1 MKTPMDDMRN
11 EVAGTVQVVTSIAP
25 AGAVEQQV
33 PFGNDNQKSNGNG
46 EKQVL
51 RFAKDDNQKSD
62 SNGNGSQSKLTL
74 SEVRAKLDGKTGK
87 RYWKSLDELAD
98 TPAFQE
104 LMQEEFP
111 RQAGAGE
118 WVDAVSRRGFLKV
131 MGASFALAGLAGCT
145 KQPDEPI
152 FPYVK
157 QPEDLILG
165 KPNYFATAHPFPTGA
180 IPVLVKSDAF
190 RPIKIEGNPE
200 HPMSKGKSDAYTQ
213 ATLLDLYDPDRSKG
227 VLFSSNDSEWGRFQQ
242 AFAGAVAQTSGGDG
256 VYFLSETITSPSL
269 AAQWKQ
275 VQAKYPQAKLVQYDA
290 VSGDN
295 GRKAS
300 KAAFGDYLDAQYKLE
315 DADVI
320 LALDADFLGGIAFP
334 GFLPLSA
341 AYAERHRYEE
351 GKTMNR
357 MYVVETMPTVTGYKA
372 EHRLALK
379 PSEIESFVVLLKTA
393 MGDATDSTSQSNYGA
408 RFAAVQKFAEKLAK
422 DLKDHSG
429 RCVVIAGPEASVA
442 VHAAAHAFNA
452 SLGAVGK
459 TVVYTQPVAPVPSEQ
474 GADLK
479 SLVADMNAGK
489 VKWLVMLGT
498 NPLYNAPAD
507 LDFPAA
513 FAKVPTT
520 VHLGSHVD
528 ETGFYS
534 TWHINKSHY
543 LENWSDAR
551 AYDGTISIV
560 QPMIDPLWGGKS
572 AHDVLQTLLD
582 PSMSAYDVVV
592 ANAKTYITGDF
603 ATGWRKALHDGWV
616 EGTAFTAKSV
626 SAPSAVAPAGPG
638 NPGGGLEIS
647 FKHDP
652 SLYDGR
658 YANNGWLQ
666 EMPKQVTSMAWD
678 NAALMS
684 MDTMLS
690 YKPAIQENDAIELE
704 LNDRKVIAPVLMVP
718 GHPDGCVTVYLG
730 HGRRTGT
737 VGQGHGFNAYAL
749 RTSDQPESAA
759 GLTVKRTEGI
769 YDLCVTKVH
778 TLETRGSYAQH
789 DLGKPLSDK
798 TGVYSLPG
806 HEAMERAI
814 IRYATLDEVKA
825 NPRFAH
831 GEEEGGATNDKQGSR
846 VEKEGYNPLGDTP
859 GHEDSMF
866 PDAWDYSKMDPS
878 TRVIQNKW
886 GMAIDLNS
894 CVGCNACI
902 VSCYAENNIPVVGR
916 EQVKIGRNM
925 QWLRIDTYFEG
936 DLHAPKAHFQPM
948 ACQHCENAG
957 CELVCP
963 VGATVHTPEGINTM
977 VYNRCV
983 GTRYCSNNCPYKV
996 RKFNF
1001 LLYSDFDTESLKFMR
1016 NPDVSVRS
1024 RGVMEKCSYCIQR
1037 IEAVKIEADK
1047 ENRPIRDGEIVTAC
1061 QQACPTSA
1069 ISFGNLNDPNS
1080 AVAKRKAAERD
1091 YQVLGDLNYRPRT
1104 TYTAGVINPNPE
1116 LA

>member
-1 MKTPMDDMRN
+1 MKTFTGTEQAMDAKAEPTQPQIVN
-11 EVAGTVQVVTSIAP
+11 SIAP
-25 AGAVEQQV
+25 A
-33 PFGNDNQKSNGNG
+33 KM
-46 EKQVL
+46 
-51 RFAKDDNQKSD
+51 
-62 SNGNGSQSKLTL
+62 TL
-74 SEVRAKLDGKTGK
+74 AEVRAKLDGKTGK

-98 TPAFQE
+98 TPQFQE

-111 RQAGAGE
+111 RQSGAGE

-165 KPNYFATAHPFPTGA
+165 KPMYFATAHPFPTGA
-180 IPVLVKSDAF
+180 VPVLVKSDAF

-227 VLFSSNDSEWGRFQQ
+227 VLSRGNDSEWGRFQQ
-242 AFAGAVAQTSGGDG
+242 AFAAGVAQTGNGDG
-256 VYFLSETITSPSL
+256 VYFLSETITSPTL

-275 VQAKYPQAKLVQYDA
+275 VQGKYPNAKLIQYDA
-290 VSGDN
+290 VSGEG
-295 GRKAS
+295 GRAAS

-320 LALDADFLGGIAFP
+320 LSLDADFLGGIHFP
-334 GFLPLSA
+334 GHLPMAA
-341 AYAERHRYEE
+341 AYAERHRYDE

-357 MYVVETMPTVTGYKA
+357 LYVVETMPTVTGYKA

-379 PSEIESFVVLLKTA
+379 PSEIEAFATA
-393 MGDATDSTSQSNYGA
+393 LAGGSAAGLSNPDAQKFLT
-408 RFAAVQKFAEKLAK
+408 AVQN
-422 DLKDHSG
+422 DLKKSAG
-429 RCVVIAGPEASVA
+429 RAVVIPGRDSSAA
-442 VHAAAHAFNA
+442 VHAAAHALNA
-452 SLGAVGK
+452 SLGAVAK
-459 TVVYTQPVAPVPSEQ
+459 TVVYTQSIAPIPSEQ

-479 SLVADMNAGK
+479 TLVGDMNAGK
-489 VKWLVMLGT
+489 VKWLVMLGV

-507 LDFPAA
+507 LEFQAA
-513 FAKVPTT
+513 FNKVPNT

-528 ETGFYS
+528 ETGFFC
-534 TWHINKSHY
+534 TWHVNKSHY
-543 LENWSDAR
+543 LESWSDAR
-551 AYDGTISIV
+551 AHDGTISII
-560 QPMIDPLWGGKS
+560 QPMIDPLYGGHS
-572 AHDVLQTLLD
+572 AHDVLQSLID
-582 PSMSAYDVVV
+582 PSQSAYDAVV

-616 EGTAFTAKSV
+616 EGTAFSPKLV
-626 SAPSAVAPAGPG
+626 GAPSAAAPAAPQNAGS
-638 NPGGGLEIS
+638 GLEIA

-666 EMPKQVTSMAWD
+666 ELPKQVTSLSWD

-684 MDTMLS
+684 MDTMGKLG
-690 YKPAIQENDAIELE
+690 IEENEAIELE
-704 LNDRKVIAPVLMVP
+704 SGGHKVIAPVLMVP
-718 GHPDGCVTVYLG
+718 GHPNDCVTVYLG
-730 HGRRTGT
+730 GGRRGGEGLR
-737 VGQGHGFNAYAL
+737 VAQGVGFNAYLL
-749 RTSDQPESAA
+749 RTSERPVYAND
-759 GLTVKRTEGI
+759 LTVKRGQGT

-778 TLETRGSYAQH
+778 NIEHRGAYAQR
-789 DLGKPLSDK
+789 DLEKKLFDK
-798 TGVYSLPG
+798 DGVYSLAG

-814 IRYATLDEVKA
+814 IRYSTVDEVKQ
-825 NPRFAH
+825 NPKFVH
-831 GEEEGGATNDKQGSR
+831 GKEEGGSTNDKQGSR
-846 VEKEGYNPLGDTP
+846 IEKEGYNPLGDNP
-859 GHEDSMF
+859 SKDDSMF
-866 PDAWDYSKMDPS
+866 PDAWSYENRDVSS
-878 TRVIQNKW
+878 QTLQNKW

-894 CVGCNACI
+894 CIGCNACI

-963 VGATVHTPEGINTM
+963 VGATVHTPEGLNTM

-996 RKFNF
+996 RRFNF

-1024 RGVMEKCSYCIQR
+1024 RGVMEKCTYCVQR
-1037 IEAVKIEADK
+1037 IEAVKIAADK
-1047 ENRPIRDGEIVTAC
+1047 ENRPIKDGEIVTAC
-1061 QQACPTSA
+1061 QQACPTDA
-1069 ISFGNLNDPNS
+1069 IIFGNINDPNS
-1080 AVAKRKAAERD
+1080 AVAKRKAVERD
-1091 YQVLGDLNYRPRT
+1091 YPVLGDLNYRPRT
-1104 TYTAGVINPNPE
+1104 TYTAGVINPNSE